1 MKLTLKN
8 NLTCVFMD
16 QVSVLSGSK
25 EAAQERATLVMGL
38 VAGSTVMT
46 LTLIWGISVIL
57 ASYDLSEATPI
68 DKSGSQK
75 IMPKGAVDNDSL
87 ALLSC
92 GTLC

>member
-1 MKLTLKN
+1 M
-8 NLTCVFMD
+8 
-16 QVSVLSGSK
+16 SVLSGSK

-46 LTLIWGISVIL
+46 LTLIWGVSVIL

-68 DKSGSQK
+68 DKSGSKK
-75 IMPKGAVDNDSL
+75 IIPKGAVDDVLL

-92 GTLC
+92 SMLCLI